1 MSDKPTE
8 IVPETLHR
16 DRYITIEVHMSE
28 RDRKT
33 CADALDEVGYGMADA
48 ANLFALLKDLNSD
61 GEAAS
66 PGVRSLLNVC
76 AAHFAAMVEGP
87 VDSVFTMA
95 QKLHMERHQADQF
108 RTGDKTADPEL
119 QPKKGS

>member
-1 MSDKPTE
+1 MTKPTV
-8 IVPETLHR
+8 IIPETLHP
-16 DRYITIEVHMSE
+16 DRYIAIAVHMSE
-28 RDRKT
+28 FDRKA

-66 PGVRSLLNVC
+66 EGVRSLLNVC
-76 AAHFAAMVEGP
+76 ASHFKAMVEGP
-87 VDSVFTMA
+87 VDSAFTMA

-108 RTGDKTADPEL
+108 RAGGKTAVPQPQPEE
-119 QPKKGS
+119 GS